1 MCSELHDICYILF
14 VLYITYYTYILY
26 MIHLKVNFNSAFIFI
41 YIFFNLHI
49 FKSVLEKNDDGL
61 HIKDERHMK

>member
-1 MCSELHDICYILF
+1 
-14 VLYITYYTYILY
+14 
-26 MIHLKVNFNSAFIFI
+26 MIHLKVNFNSVFIFI

-49 FKSVLEKNDDGL
+49 FKSVLEKNDDDL